1 MEGKAG
7 VGQEE
12 QSKLKTHEKPSRSLL
27 LENVRKVVSK

>member
-12 QSKLKTHEKPSRSLL
+12 QSKLKMYEKPSRSLL
-27 LENVRKVVSK
+27 LENERKVVSK